1 MSSSPYLSEQLFD
14 VLQSFRTIDSD
25 SIVRIHSRP
34 DFLSKPRSRSLIL
47 NRGEP
52 IYGGLEIPDHLALA
66 REIGHLFKPQSIE
79 AALQVARQKITAPD
93 SIQQIFSLLVRMRV
107 LTWEQIQAFVQAR
120 LIWTLEQVL
129 PYPGEIGI
137 ESGSSF
143 DLRGDE
149 DGWISWEKV
158 RAEIEQRQQ
167 EWSLL
172 TPTIPSMEA
181 IPWVP
186 ENRVISVTDAKV
198 AEHLRQWVDGQRSLI
213 EIAECLPTQDPLKMA
228 RAYSRW
234 AQMEWVAFRDPKTA
248 EISAPIG
255 EDRDKPTILAVDDS
269 LIVQTLIK
277 RALKDTYNVLLASS
291 AQEAL
296 NLLDRQA
303 VKLLLLD
310 VTMPDIDGLEM
321 CRLVRENP
329 KFRELPIIMLTAR
342 DGYVDK
348 FKGYMAGS
356 TKYLTKPFKPEE
368 LLAVIS
374 EYVSSGVLVTAG
386 R

>member
-1 MSSSPYLSEQLFD
+1 MSSSPYLSKQLFD
-14 VLQSFRTIDSD
+14 VLPSFRTIDSD

-34 DFLSKPRSRSLIL
+34 DFLSKPRSRALIL

-52 IYGGLEIPDHLALA
+52 IYGGLEIPDHLVFA
-66 REIGHLFKPQSIE
+66 RAIGHLFKPQSIE
-79 AALQVARQKITAPD
+79 AALQVVRQKITDPD

-107 LTWEQIQAFVQAR
+107 LTWEQIRAFVQAR
-120 LIWTLEQVL
+120 LVWTLEQVL
-129 PYPGEIGI
+129 PYPGEIRL
-137 ESGSSF
+137 ESGRSF
-143 DLRGDE
+143 DLCGDGE
-149 DGWISWEKV
+149 GWISWEKV
-158 RAEIEQRQQ
+158 ITEIEQRQQ

-172 TPTIPSMEA
+172 APTIPSMEA
-181 IPWVP
+181 IPLVP
-186 ENRVISVTDAKV
+186 ENRLISVTDPKV
-198 AEHLRQWVDGQRSLI
+198 VEHLRQWVDGQRSLI
-213 EIAECLPTQDPLKMA
+213 EIAECLPNQDPLKMA
-228 RAYSRW
+228 RAYSHW
-234 AQMEWVAFRDPKTA
+234 AQMEWVALRDPKTA

-255 EDRDKPTILAVDDS
+255 EYRDKPTILAVDDS
-269 LIVQTLIK
+269 QIVQTLIK
-277 RALKDTYNVLLASS
+277 RALKDTYTVLLASS

-374 EYVSSGVLVTAG
+374 EYVSSGALVTAG